1 VKRALLCA
9 FAGAVMIVLFCG
21 SACAEEGIAAELYG
35 EELEQFSAVLP
46 DELPPEL
53 RGALRAPDGVETAA
67 DALDFSAV
75 WARIAAEIRDAWPSA
90 AALMLRL
97 MGLLMISALFGGC
110 GKALGGSS
118 LTPACELCSTLCTAL
133 AAAEPLGAMLNS
145 CRGYLE
151 TMTELVNGVTPIA
164 CALCAAS
171 GQLNTAAVS
180 RAALMLLYTL
190 YQNLYTVLLLP
201 AVRIEFC
208 FGIIGSI
215 GAGVRLDALSRGVRR
230 VFTWLLAMLGLV
242 LTFTIGVQNV
252 IAKSTDSFTMRTV
265 KFALGSFIPL
275 VGGALSD
282 ALGTAAG
289 SLSLIRT
296 ACGAV
301 CMAAVL
307 ILAVPLIVQL
317 VLNRTVL
324 ALCRGAAEM
333 IGCEREGR
341 LIGEMHGVVG
351 TLLAAAAMVS
361 LLFLLILALLIG
373 MRSTG
378 G

>member
-1 VKRALLCA
+1 
-9 FAGAVMIVLFCG
+9 
-21 SACAEEGIAAELYG
+21 
-35 EELEQFSAVLP
+35 
-46 DELPPEL
+46 
-53 RGALRAPDGVETAA
+53 
-67 DALDFSAV
+67 
-75 WARIAAEIRDAWPSA
+75 
-90 AALMLRL
+90 
-97 MGLLMISALFGGC
+97 
-110 GKALGGSS
+110 
-118 LTPACELCSTLCTAL
+118 
-133 AAAEPLGAMLNS
+133 
-145 CRGYLE
+145 
-151 TMTELVNGVTPIA
+151 
-164 CALCAAS
+164 
-171 GQLNTAAVS
+171 
-180 RAALMLLYTL
+180 
-190 YQNLYTVLLLP
+190 
-201 AVRIEFC
+201 
-208 FGIIGSI
+208 
-215 GAGVRLDALSRGVRR
+215 
-230 VFTWLLAMLGLV
+230 V